1 MKGGYKMAIY
11 NVTTSYTPITETSGL
26 IQNQG
31 SVKVQ
36 FMADSSIPN
45 DKGIYIK
52 PDEVVAY
59 SCSSAGQP
67 YVRTTSGTSVVAV
80 VADKGTGGVLHERI

>member
-1 MKGGYKMAIY
+1 MAIY
-11 NVTTSYTPITETSGL
+11 QVTTSYSPITETNGL

-36 FMADSSIPN
+36 FMADSSVPN

-52 PDEVVAY
+52 PDEIVAY
-59 SCSSAGQP
+59 SCSTAGQP
-67 YVRTTSGTSVVAV
+67 YVRTTTGTSVVAV
-80 VADKGTGGVLHERI
+80 VSDQGTGGTLNERI

>member
-1 MKGGYKMAIY
+1 MIY
-11 NVTTSYTPITETSGL
+11 NVTTSYTPITETSGF

-36 FMADSSIPN
+36 FMADSSVPN
-45 DKGIYIK
+45 DKGIFIK
-52 PDEVVAY
+52 PDEIVAF

-67 YVRTTSGTSVVAV
+67 YVRTSSGTSVVAV
-80 VADKGTGGVLHERI
+80 VADNGMGGTLHERI

>member
-1 MKGGYKMAIY
+1 MAIY
-11 NVTTSYTPITETSGL
+11 QVTTSYSPITETSGL

-36 FMADSSIPN
+36 FMADSSVPN

-52 PDEVVAY
+52 PDEIVAY
-59 SCSSAGQP
+59 SCSTAGQP
-67 YVRTTSGTSVVAV
+67 YVRTTTGTSVVAV
-80 VADKGTGGVLHERI
+80 VSDQGTGGTLNERI